1 MIKIN
6 DLIQD
11 AAKKQGL
18 SKAELEKFVSLMV
31 DVLNEGL
38 QADRLVKVKG
48 LGTFKVASV
57 SARES
62 INVNTGDRITIEG
75 RDKISFT
82 PEATLRDFVNSPFAQ
97 FETVTINEGVNLDAL
112 ISSEAENVPTED
124 LQDVANMADAQETAA
139 IVKQEDNFET
149 ENKGEVSDEIIEEEN
164 LLCKLPK
171 ELKTFGADECMI
183 VEDLNE
189 GNDINMPVLAEDPE
203 LDETLPVTD
212 SVNVTQKQSIE
223 SKPPIQN
230 EMHTSSSQRS
240 LRHMIA
246 LLSVLCLVLLC
257 ICVGEFYYMFTQI
270 DERNQRIDDL
280 MTKIID
286 SKKAP
291 HAVKSQPIKYES
303 VKPLVEKTSVVTGE
317 QKEKNKDVQD
327 PKVQTLKQKTFMT
340 KSVDHQLDRKPQ
352 KNDIEENDFSA
363 LNNRDVRVRTG
374 AYRIVGVHTTVIV
387 KKGQTLASLSR
398 LYLGPE
404 MECYVE
410 VLNDRK
416 TVKAGELLKIP
427 ALKLKKSR

>member
-1 MIKIN
+1 
-6 DLIQD
+6 
-11 AAKKQGL
+11 
-18 SKAELEKFVSLMV
+18 
-31 DVLNEGL
+31 
-38 QADRLVKVKG
+38 
-48 LGTFKVASV
+48 
-57 SARES
+57 
-62 INVNTGDRITIEG
+62 
-75 RDKISFT
+75 
-82 PEATLRDFVNSPFAQ
+82 
-97 FETVTINEGVNLDAL
+97 
-112 ISSEAENVPTED
+112 
-124 LQDVANMADAQETAA
+124 
-139 IVKQEDNFET
+139 
-149 ENKGEVSDEIIEEEN
+149 
-164 LLCKLPK
+164 
-171 ELKTFGADECMI
+171 
-183 VEDLNE
+183 
-189 GNDINMPVLAEDPE
+189 
-203 LDETLPVTD
+203 
-212 SVNVTQKQSIE
+212 
-223 SKPPIQN
+223 
-230 EMHTSSSQRS
+230 
-240 LRHMIA
+240 
-246 LLSVLCLVLLC
+246 
-257 ICVGEFYYMFTQI
+257 MFTQI

-327 PKVQTLKQKTFMT
+327 PKIQTLKQKTFMT